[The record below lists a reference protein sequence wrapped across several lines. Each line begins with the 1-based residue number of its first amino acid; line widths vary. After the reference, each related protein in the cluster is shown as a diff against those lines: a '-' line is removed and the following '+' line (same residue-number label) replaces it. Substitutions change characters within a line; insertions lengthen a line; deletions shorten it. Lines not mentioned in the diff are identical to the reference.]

1 MGSISLHVLNIYSI
15 GIGMTVN
22 DIYHFACLTLN
33 VNAITLHVT
42 ATWLFFLTLRLEII
56 YIVSCGSSS

>member
-1 MGSISLHVLNIYSI
+1 
-15 GIGMTVN
+15 MTVN

>member
-1 MGSISLHVLNIYSI
+1 MGSISLHVLNIYST
-15 GIGMTVN
+15 GIGVTIN
-22 DIYHFACLTLN
+22 DICYFACLTLN

-42 ATWLFFLTLRLEII
+42 ATWFFSLTLRLEII